1 MKKFFSINGIFLY
14 AIFLNETSPE
24 ACLYY
29 ISTDCL
35 NRVRAKL
42 KNVIRSF
49 DTVLNSKHRT
59 EKAETKKQRNE
70 NMKNQNT
77 ETRIP
82 KEKLENVD

>member
-29 ISTDCL
+29 ILTGCL
-35 NRVRAKL
+35 SKLRAKL

-49 DTVLNSKHRT
+49 GTVLNSKHRT
-59 EKAETKKQRNE
+59 EKTETKKQRNE

>member
-1 MKKFFSINGIFLY
+1 M
-14 AIFLNETSPE
+14 
-24 ACLYY
+24 
-29 ISTDCL
+29 
-35 NRVRAKL
+35 RAKS

-49 DTVLNSKHRT
+49 DIVLNSKHRT
-59 EKAETKKQRNE
+59 EKTETKKQRNE

>member
-1 MKKFFSINGIFLY
+1 M
-14 AIFLNETSPE
+14 
-24 ACLYY
+24 
-29 ISTDCL
+29 
-35 NRVRAKL
+35 RAKL

-59 EKAETKKQRNE
+59 EKTETKKQRNE
-70 NMKNQNT
+70 NMKNQNA